1 MSEKLLANYEGKLD
15 STGEIG
21 ENCQKQATAA
31 DLKAV
36 AHKGAASAL
45 LTAAKTI
52 QSQLE
57 ALLKK
62 EWDDGDFAKCK
73 TPGAAQDWVLKTIGR
88 ASGFCEHLAGI
99 AKNHELIASGEAVA
113 LRRMTDIIGK
123 HNDTAASRIRQ
134 IQAGEVPCDPKDSK
148 DPKVDGKGNPRR
160 RPGEA
165 PLSVPAMAA
174 VKAKAREAAAA
185 KAKPKKKAGKKIAKK
200 TAKKKGQSRKS

>member
-52 QSQLE
+52 QTQLE

-62 EWDDGDFAKCK
+62 EWDDGDFGKCK

-88 ASGFCEHLAGI
+88 AAGFCEHLAAI
-99 AKNHELIASGEAVA
+99 AKNHELIASGEAAA

-123 HNDTAASRIRQ
+123 HNDAAASKIRQ
-134 IQAGEVPCDPKDSK
+134 IQAGEVPK
-148 DPKVDGKGNPRR
+148 DPKLDGKGNPRR

-174 VKAKAREAAAA
+174 VKAKAKADKEAAAKPGK
-185 KAKPKKKAGKKIAKK
+185 KAAKKKAAKK
-200 TAKKKGQSRKS
+200 TEKKKGRARKS

>member
-21 ENCQKQATAA
+21 ENCQKQTAEA
-31 DLKAV
+31 DFRAA

-45 LTAAKTI
+45 LTAAKHI

-57 ALLKK
+57 GLLKK
-62 EWDDGDFAKCK
+62 EWDDGGFAKCK

-88 ASGFCEHLAGI
+88 AAGFCDHLAAI
-99 AKNHELIASGEAVA
+99 AKNHELIASGEATA
-113 LRRMTDIIGK
+113 LRRMTEIIGK

-134 IQAGEVPCDPKDSK
+134 LQAGEVPPDPKNPDL
-148 DPKVDGKGNPRR
+148 DGKGNPRR

-174 VKAKAREAAAA
+174 VKAKAAA
-185 KAKPKKKAGKKIAKK
+185 AKPKKKAAKK
-200 TAKKKGQSRKS
+200 TAKKKGESRKS